1 MYIEK
6 FPRLTGRIVL
16 PDNPQY
22 DTARQVF
29 NTFFNK
35 YPLIIVFAQE
45 TRDVINAIK
54 WARCNDIPIRIRSGR
69 HNYEGLS
76 VRDGGIIIDV
86 SEMKRVEI
94 DRTGNTATIQT
105 GLRDYQMA
113 QLLGEQGL
121 VVPPGLCPTTGIAG
135 FTLGGGQSSL
145 SRPWGLAIDN
155 LIEAEIVLSD
165 GCVLHASKEEHADL
179 FWALRGGGGGNFGV
193 CTSFRFR
200 TRPLETVAYT
210 QISWPIE
217 NLRPVLQSWQN
228 YTLPNADKRLTPLLT
243 IASGESTLLM
253 MQGVFLGTSE
263 ALRALLQ
270 PLINSAAPDSIYIEE
285 IPWLEAAAK
294 IAATQPGNPEP
305 FKSVGPFLYQLLPDE
320 AIDIIERF
328 ISEPPTSSVSVFF
341 HGLGGAVAEV
351 PNKDTAYYYRKALSN
366 ISYFSTWNTP
376 EEAESGIN
384 WVGDFRKAMLPY
396 TKGVY
401 VNTPDLSICNW
412 PKAYYG
418 SNFQRLTQVK
428 AKYDPDNIFRYP
440 QSIPPA
446 CF

>member
-35 YPLIIVFAQE
+35 YPIIIVFAQE

-193 CTSFRFR
+193 CTSFRFH

>member
-113 QLLGEQGL
+113 QILGEQGL

-210 QISWPIE
+210 QISWSIE

>member
-1 MYIEK
+1 
-6 FPRLTGRIVL
+6 
-16 PDNPQY
+16 
-22 DTARQVF
+22 
-29 NTFFNK
+29 
-35 YPLIIVFAQE
+35 
-45 TRDVINAIK
+45 
-54 WARCNDIPIRIRSGR
+54 
-69 HNYEGLS
+69 
-76 VRDGGIIIDV
+76 
-86 SEMKRVEI
+86 
-94 DRTGNTATIQT
+94 
-105 GLRDYQMA
+105 
-113 QLLGEQGL
+113 
-121 VVPPGLCPTTGIAG
+121 
-135 FTLGGGQSSL
+135 
-145 SRPWGLAIDN
+145 
-155 LIEAEIVLSD
+155 
-165 GCVLHASKEEHADL
+165 
-179 FWALRGGGGGNFGV
+179 
-193 CTSFRFR
+193 
-200 TRPLETVAYT
+200 
-210 QISWPIE
+210 
-217 NLRPVLQSWQN
+217 
-228 YTLPNADKRLTPLLT
+228 
-243 IASGESTLLM
+243 M

-366 ISYFSTWNTP
+366 ISYFSTWNNP

-384 WVGDFRKAMLPY
+384 WVGDFRRAMLPY